1 MRNFIDLSNYYPD
14 YVEYGNF
21 LIEKLPNNITVSQ
34 DFIDYHNG
42 ADLVGQSSHYFKMR
56 FINGG
61 PIMSTDDYEVL
72 TNKYFLDNANG
83 DVLIFGLG
91 MGFIVFPL
99 LNDPSIT
106 SIKIVELNPDI
117 INYVGNIITNA
128 DVNNKVSIVQGDAKT
143 YYQEVTNE
151 VYDFIYFDY
160 WYGLN
165 EQSYQEMSTY
175 QTLYQGFKKN
185 TNSIIYC
192 WCQDIQHL
200 ILSL

>member
-1 MRNFIDLSNYYPD
+1 MRSFIDLSNYYPD
-14 YVEYGNF
+14 YIEYGDF
-21 LIEKLPNNITVSQ
+21 LIEKLPNNITVNQ

-42 ADLVGQSSHYFKMR
+42 ADLVGKLSHFFKMR

-99 LNDPSIT
+99 LTDPSIT
-106 SIKIVELNPDI
+106 SIKIVELNPNI
-117 INYVGNIITNA
+117 ISYVGNIIKNK
-128 DVNNKVSIVQGDAKT
+128 DVNNKVTIVEGDAKT
-143 YYQEVTNE
+143 YYQGISNE

-165 EQSYQEMSTY
+165 EKSYQEMATY
-175 QTLYQGFKKN
+175 QTLYQGFKKD